1 MPFQKKKAETNSD
14 EKLLGLHIK
23 YVQITLDNMYLSKA
37 HNTSVKE
44 MQSVIYKALC
54 QAFPELAIP
63 FANFKLETNQVF
75 KDFIRSRIAQRIPAV
90 PIPSQI
96 SNTVED
102 KILQI
107 LP

>member
-14 EKLLGLHIK
+14 EKLLGSHIK
-23 YVQITLDNMYLSKA
+23 YVQTTLENMYLSKA

-44 MQSVIYKALC
+44 MQSVIYKVLC

-75 KDFIRSRIAQRIPAV
+75 KDFIRSRIAQKIPCMPTLSEKADT
-90 PIPSQI
+90 I
-96 SNTVED
+96 
-102 KILQI
+102 
-107 LP
+107 